1 MHICGPKS
9 FPLSR
14 AESWWRARRRETGQE
29 ALAMD
34 LGLEVF
40 PVVGGKEGVD
50 QRRIVDDSKRAIPG
64 GHVVCE

>member
-1 MHICGPKS
+1 
-9 FPLSR
+9 
-14 AESWWRARRRETGQE
+14 
-29 ALAMD
+29 MD

-64 GHVVCE
+64 GHVVCERRGQGGRALEDVP